1 LPTRPPAEGQPLQAL
16 ALGGVLLLSTLAVVA
31 GALWL
36 SDIEVR
42 MLVGEPSPAEVAD
55 LVADGE
61 LDLVAQGAAS
71 SPAEEDA
78 PTPVRLHLPTLGVET
93 ELIALGLED
102 DGALEVPEDPHV
114 AGWWA
119 GGADPGERGPAV
131 VVGHVD
137 SHEGPGVFVGLGDL
151 APGDRVLIVREDGT
165 AVHFDVERLERHPK
179 DDFPTEAVYG
189 PTDAPTLR
197 LVTCSGEFDPAARSY
212 EDNLVVFLTIAGWST

>member
-1 LPTRPPAEGQPLQAL
+1 VSTRPLAEGQPLPAL
-16 ALGGVLLLSTLAVVA
+16 ALGGVLLLSALAVVT

-36 SDIEVR
+36 NDVDVR
-42 MLVGEPSPAEVAD
+42 ILVGEPAPAEVAD

-78 PTPVRLHLPTLGVET
+78 PTPVRLHLPTLGVES

-114 AGWWA
+114 AGWWT

-137 SHEGPGVFVGLGDL
+137 SHK
-151 APGDRVLIVREDGT
+151 GT
-165 AVHFDVERLERHPK
+165 
-179 DDFPTEAVYG
+179 G
-189 PTDAPTLR
+189 
-197 LVTCSGEFDPAARSY
+197 S
-212 EDNLVVFLTIAGWST
+212 